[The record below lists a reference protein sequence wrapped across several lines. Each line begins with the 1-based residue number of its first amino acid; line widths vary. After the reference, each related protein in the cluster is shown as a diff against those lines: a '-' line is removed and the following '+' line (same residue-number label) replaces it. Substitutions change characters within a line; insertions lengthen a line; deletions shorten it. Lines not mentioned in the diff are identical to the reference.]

1 MMFKIGIIG
10 TENSHAREFA
20 NIFNKPNENGEYAFP
35 DCRVTLVW
43 GHFPEESERVV
54 RECGAERVAS
64 GIEEMVASVDAVM
77 ITARDGKYHTD
88 FARPFVEA
96 GIPAF
101 VDKPF
106 CTDPAEALSLA
117 RLAKEKGVPLCGGSS
132 LKYAAGILEMKAAAE
147 ASGDKLHAGHV
158 SAPLMMVNDYSGF
171 WFYSAHLAEMC
182 MEVFGWEPRE
192 VVAVE
197 NGGSVSA
204 IVSYDGYSVA
214 CNFTNDCG
222 DSYSVSVFGEKTN
235 HKAINLDGI
244 FRAECEVFVKMLR
257 TGEMAHSYEQLIAPV
272 SFLDAIKRSYETKKA
287 VAIDNKPV

>member
-1 MMFKIGIIG
+1 MFRIGIIG

-20 NIFNKPNENGEYAFP
+20 NIFNKPNEKGEYAYP

-43 GHFPEESERVV
+43 GHYPESSELLVK
-54 RECGAERVAS
+54 ECGVERVAS
-64 GIEEMVASVDAVM
+64 GIEEMVENVDAVM
-77 ITARDGKYHTD
+77 ITARDGKYHAE

-106 CTDPAEALSLA
+106 CCDPAEALSLA

-132 LKYAAGILEMKAAAE
+132 LKYAAGILEMKAARE

-192 VVAVE
+192 VIAVE

-204 IVSYDGYSVA
+204 IVSYDGYSVTT
-214 CNFTNDCG
+214 NFTNDCG
-222 DSYSVSVFGEKTN
+222 DSYAVSVYGEKTS
-235 HKAINLDGI
+235 HKAVSLDGI
-244 FRAECEVFVKMLR
+244 FAAECKIFVDMLR
-257 TGEMAHSYEQLIAPV
+257 TGKMAHSYEQLIAPV
-272 SFLDAIKRSYETKKA
+272 YFLDAVKRSYESGNKI
-287 VAIDNKPV
+287 AIAPAAI